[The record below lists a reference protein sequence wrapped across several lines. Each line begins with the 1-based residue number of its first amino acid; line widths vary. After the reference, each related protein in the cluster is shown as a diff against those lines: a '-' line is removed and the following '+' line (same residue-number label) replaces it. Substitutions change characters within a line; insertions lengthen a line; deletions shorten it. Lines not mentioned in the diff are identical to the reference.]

1 MISCVFLNEYF
12 YEATCIC
19 VAAPK
24 AFEGK
29 VISKGSEL
37 FKKEAVTSKGNQL
50 GRYQT
55 HLSQNELLFSLDF
68 VNEALAYAYKQH
80 KTENMRIQIESI
92 INFCKDTDN
101 SHFEWYARLLENH
114 LDGIISH
121 AEYPI
126 SNGKVEGI
134 NQKIKTTRRKSYGLP
149 DDEYF
154 FLKLFD
160 ASRQRWRSQIDG

>member
-1 MISCVFLNEYF
+1 MFFLNEYF

-92 INFCKDTDN
+92 INF
-101 SHFEWYARLLENH
+101 
-114 LDGIISH
+114 
-121 AEYPI
+121 
-126 SNGKVEGI
+126 
-134 NQKIKTTRRKSYGLP
+134 
-149 DDEYF
+149 
-154 FLKLFD
+154 
-160 ASRQRWRSQIDG
+160 RSS